1 MGHPV
6 VLNNNVLL
14 ENSHF
19 TLIIVIRRNV
29 STKCPSK
36 IKQGTYKYNLLFFPF
51 IAHLCFLKNATLI
64 FLSKQDVQTFHL
76 SPQEVFHTNSRKIDE
91 SYEVFF
97 LEKLTFPQNR
107 SIILLFDFTNKR
119 MTTYFKLYVINVHY
133 VQYFYLHTYNT

>member
-1 MGHPV
+1 MLHWARFFIKSCCYQAEFSSSCWKPHMGHPV

-36 IKQGTYKYNLLFFPF
+36 IKPGTYIHTCYFFHFLPICVFSKIRPLYFSPSRMSKPF
-51 IAHLCFLKNATLI
+51 IFPLKKFFIQILGK
-64 FLSKQDVQTFHL
+64 LMS
-76 SPQEVFHTNSRKIDE
+76 HTN
-91 SYEVFF
+91 FF

-107 SIILLFDFTNKR
+107 NIIL
-119 MTTYFKLYVINVHY
+119 
-133 VQYFYLHTYNT
+133 